1 MGSKVVLFFCS
12 RFMNVVI
19 DTNLIIAA
27 YYNKRSHSARIL
39 ELARRGQINVL
50 WSAPVFAEAKHILDN
65 IKADNNFRLSLLSIY
80 KESRKVTKPQK
91 VLGAIANDPSDN
103 KLVGCA
109 LAGASYI
116 ITSDRHLL
124 DVGEFGGVKMVRPAD
139 FLEKLKKKR

>member
-1 MGSKVVLFFCS
+1 
-12 RFMNVVI
+12 MNVVI

-27 YYNKRSHSARIL
+27 YYNKHSHSAKIL
-39 ELARRGQINVL
+39 DWARRGRLNVL
-50 WSAPVFAEAKHILDN
+50 WSEPVLAEAKYILNN

-80 KESRKVTKPQK
+80 KESRKVTKPPK

-109 LAGASYI
+109 LAGADYI

-124 DVGEFGGVKMVRPAD
+124 AVGEFKGVKMVRPGE
-139 FLEKLKKKR
+139 FLKELKKNS